1 MRFTLKDYQARAT
14 ENVLRALRAATRDVE
29 SDSNSH
35 WAVSLSA
42 PTGAGKTVIASAVI
56 EALFDGSGV
65 FAEDP
70 DATVLWVTD
79 DPALNEQTKRKM
91 LQAADNLG
99 PSRLRTI
106 DASFDSEK
114 FEPQRVYF
122 LNIQKLARTN
132 KLARS
137 NVEKRNY
144 SLWQTIGNT
153 IRDNGAHLYIV
164 IDEAHRGMKDEGDR
178 PTIVSRII
186 NGQEGINRPA
196 PIVWGIT
203 ATPQRF
209 TDAMARGTVDRTTRP
224 IKVSIDEVRESG
236 LLKDLII
243 LDNPAQSQHEG
254 DTTLV
259 RAGVAQ
265 VREFETSWAK
275 YAESQDE
282 PPVLPVLVLQVQ
294 NSGTTDVNELSEL
307 LAAVFGAWDG
317 LTDNNVVNTFAD
329 HTTLNIDQHVVRYMA
344 PQDIQDDDDVRVVL
358 CKDAISTGWDCPRA
372 EVLVSLRRAED
383 YTYIAQLIGRMV
395 RTPLARRV
403 PTDQSLNTV
412 NCYLPRFNKDQV
424 QSIVDRFAAGNNDEP
439 PVEAISDPVRV
450 WRNAALDPVLFQL
463 VEELPSYVVPGRAY
477 RTQVARLQ
485 TLAALLAGDHI
496 VENALDQ
503 SMAVLTGVLD
513 TQRSILES
521 DGSLQAAVNQIRS
534 LRVERSYALLAAITL
549 DDLPASASYE
559 MELDDN
565 NVDDLFR
572 VSHRRLPEGLA
583 KTYWGLILDRQDASE
598 YDPNEGKAIVAA
610 LALRPE
616 VVEAVEATAE
626 QQVRSWLREH
636 QSSITQLP
644 DARRALYEPIRREA
658 RNSEPTRIMLP
669 ETRIEKNADHS
680 WERHLLATEAG
691 QFPAALKSWE
701 RRVLD
706 HELEDTETVGWY
718 RNPTGGD
725 RALRVPYPGDD
736 FDRAMYPDFIFFT
749 RSTEG
754 EIAASIVDPHGNYL
768 SDALPKLRGLASY
781 AEAHGSAFHRIES
794 VIEDPDSKSL
804 IAIDLKSEAVR
815 EAVRS
820 LGDKSVLSLFQAV
833 GGFYA

>member
-14 ENVLRALRAATRDVE
+14 ENLLRALRAATRDVE
-29 SDSNSH
+29 EDPSSH
-35 WAVSLSA
+35 WSVSLSA

-56 EALFDGSGV
+56 EALFDGAGV

-106 DASFDSEK
+106 DASFDAEK

-137 NVEKRNY
+137 NVEQRTY
-144 SLWQTIGNT
+144 SLWQTLGNT
-153 IRDNGAHLYIV
+153 IRDNGAHFYIV

-186 NGQEGINRPA
+186 NGQQGVNEPA
-196 PIVWGIT
+196 PIVWGIS

-209 TDAMARGTVDRTTRP
+209 TDAMDRGTVERTSRP
-224 IKVSIDEVRESG
+224 VKVSIDEVRASG

-259 RAGVAQ
+259 RAGVNQ
-265 VREFETSWAK
+265 VLEFEASWAQ
-275 YAESQDE
+275 YAIAQDE
-282 PPVLPVLVLQVQ
+282 PPVLPVLVLQVR
-294 NSGTTDVNELSEL
+294 NSGATDDDELNEL
-307 LAAVFGAWDG
+307 LAAVFGTWDG
-317 LTDNNVVNTFAD
+317 LTDANVVNTFAD
-329 HTTLNIDQHVVRYMA
+329 HTTLNIGGHVVRYMA
-344 PQDIQDDDDVRVVL
+344 PQDIQDDNDVRVVL

-412 NCYLPRFNKDQV
+412 NCFLPRFNKEQV
-424 QSIVDRFAAGNNDEP
+424 KAIVERFAAGKNDEP
-439 PVEAISDPVRV
+439 PVEAIVDPVRV
-450 WRNAALDPVLFQL
+450 WRNPNVPESVITALQS
-463 VEELPSYVVPGRAY
+463 LPSYVVPGRAY

-485 TLAALLAGDHI
+485 TLATLLSGDHI
-496 VENALDQ
+496 IENALERA
-503 SMAVLTGVLD
+503 MVLLMGVLD
-513 TQRSILES
+513 TQRTILEN
-521 DGSLQAAVNQIRS
+521 DGTLQAAVKQIRS
-534 LRVERSYALLAAITL
+534 LRVERSYALLAAL
-549 DDLPASASYE
+549 SLNDLPESVSYE

-583 KTYWGLILDRQDASE
+583 KAYWGQILDKQDAAA

-610 LALRPE
+610 LALQPE
-616 VVEAVEATAE
+616 VVEAVEAAAE
-626 QQVRSWLREH
+626 QQVRSWLKEH
-636 QSSITQLP
+636 QRSISELP
-644 DARRALYEPIRREA
+644 DARKALYDPVRREA
-658 RNSEPTRIMLP
+658 RNPELTDIVLP
-669 ETRIEKNADHS
+669 ETRIEKDAATRWEKHMLAD
-680 WERHLLATEAG
+680 EEG
-691 QFPAALKSWE
+691 KFPAALKSWE
-701 RRVLD
+701 KKVVT
-706 HELEDTETVGWY
+706 HELADDRMVGWY

-725 RALRVPYPGDD
+725 RALRIPYPGDVVD
-736 FDRAMYPDFIFFT
+736 HAMYPDFIFFT
-749 RSTEG
+749 DTGNGVE
-754 EIAASIVDPHGNYL
+754 ASIVDPHGDHL
-768 SDALPKLRGLASY
+768 ADALPKLRGLSAY
-781 AEAHGSAFHRIES
+781 ALAHGDAYKRIEAI
-794 VIEDPDSKSL
+794 IEDRESKSFM
-804 IAIDLKSEAVR
+804 AIDLKSEVVR
-815 EAVRS
+815 DAIRD
-820 LGDKSVLSLFQAV
+820 LGDKSVLSLFQRV
-833 GGFYA
+833 GGIYG